1 MIFIPI
7 IMSVLFYFIY
17 YKSKK
22 AIISIQ
28 YAGGEIAFDVKW
40 FSQQEVDD
48 FQRQLRL
55 AKDMSLE
62 EAENVTR
69 EKYINAMNNNTNNA
83 QSQFNQVST
92 ADELVKF
99 ADLLQKGM
107 ITQEEY

>member
-1 MIFIPI
+1 MGILGYSCFYIG
-7 IMSVLFYFIY
+7 SVLR
-17 YKSKK
+17 K
-22 AIISIQ
+22 
-28 YAGGEIAFDVKW
+28 G
-40 FSQQEVDD
+40 
-48 FQRQLRL
+48 
-55 AKDMSLE
+55 

-107 ITQEEY
+107 ITQEEYEEAKRRLLNA